1 MALVRGHDVHDAAG
15 ALLSEEP
22 LPRPEEGP
30 LAPRRILL
38 VHDEP
43 EFTKAVQRTLAE
55 LGFEVEVAID
65 PGDAI
70 SHLLTRLPDAVCVH
84 LNLPRDSGYDVCDF
98 IRGDASLRRLPIIVM
113 SDRQT
118 PEDLAYAE
126 EAGANVFLSL
136 PSPSQGL
143 ASLGACLRPLVEGRS
158 PTSAPFLF
166 RLRPA
171 PPPSGP

>member
-1 MALVRGHDVHDAAG
+1 MAR
-15 ALLSEEP
+15 
-22 LPRPEEGP
+22 
-30 LAPRRILL
+30 RRILL

-43 EFTKAVQRTLAE
+43 EFTDAVKRTLSE

-70 SHLLTRLPDAVCVH
+70 SRLLTRMPDAVCVH
-84 LNLPRDSGYDVCDF
+84 LNLPRGSGYDVCDF
-98 IRGDASLRRLPIIVM
+98 IRGDASLQRLPILVM

-118 PEDLAYAE
+118 PEELAYAE

-136 PSPSQGL
+136 PSPSRGL
-143 ASLGACLRPLVEGRS
+143 ASLGAYLRPLVEGAS
-158 PTSAPFLF
+158 PTSAPNLF
-166 RLRPA
+166 QLRST